1 MTLGGAL
8 ANNSLTV
15 QVRKSG
21 NPVAGHARRRPG
33 RAVARLLPDRESTNG
48 SGNITFEVP
57 RTLDPCTVPPQA
69 SASCYTVT
77 AWNAAG
83 TGTGQA
89 LNVKVPSN
97 QTITVNVP

>member
-1 MTLGGAL
+1 
-8 ANNSLTV
+8 V
-15 QVRKSG
+15 
-21 NPVAGHARRRPG
+21 
-33 RAVARLLPDRESTNG
+33 TNG

-69 SASCYTVT
+69 TASCYTVT

-83 TGTGQA
+83 TGTGQQ